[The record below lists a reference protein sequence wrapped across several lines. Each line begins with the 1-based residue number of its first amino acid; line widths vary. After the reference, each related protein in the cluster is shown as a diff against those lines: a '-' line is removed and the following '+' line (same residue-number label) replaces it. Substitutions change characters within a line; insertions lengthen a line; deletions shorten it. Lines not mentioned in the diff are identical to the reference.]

1 MVAIGWVDP
10 DTLDTLWSQSTQLE
24 DGDLVTIL
32 QASYLACAAYAP
44 PMPLAPAA
52 DGSGALVPT
61 VPESWKL
68 AQVMHAKHLWARFRS
83 GNAESIGPDGYTIST
98 YPLVL
103 EARSLLR
110 PKRPAFKG
118 LR

>member
-1 MVAIGWVDP
+1 MVACGWVDT
-10 DTLDTLWSQSTQLE
+10 DALDTLWPQSTQLE
-24 DGDLVTIL
+24 ADDLVTFL
-32 QASYLACAAYAP
+32 MAGYVACGSYAP
-44 PMPLAPAA
+44 TVPLV
-52 DGSGALVPT
+52 DGVPT
-61 VPESWKL
+61 VPDSWKL
-68 AQVMHAKHLWARFRS
+68 AQVMHAKHLNSRFRT
-83 GNAESIGPDGYTIST
+83 GNQDSLGPDGYTIST

>member
-10 DTLDTLWSQSTQLE
+10 EALDTLWPQSTQLE
-24 DGDLVTIL
+24 AADLVTFL
-32 QASYLACAAYAP
+32 TAGYLACAAYAP
-44 PMPLAPAA
+44 PAPLV
-52 DGSGALVPT
+52 DGVPT
-61 VPESWKL
+61 APESWKL
-68 AQVMHAKHLWARFRS
+68 AQVMHAKHLNSRFRT
-83 GNAESIGPDGYTIST
+83 GNQDTLNADGYTIST